1 MRIVAVAVSSLFA
14 VWFGWGSA
22 EARVAIQVDLS
33 SQTMHVSSA
42 SGDYDWPISSARSGF
57 QTPRGTYRVQRMEA
71 MHRSH
76 KYNNAPMPHSLFFSG
91 GYAIHGSY
99 EIAALGQPASHGC
112 IRVAPGNAAALYEM
126 VRAEGGAGITITG
139 SVPTSPYR
147 AARLSER
154 TYARTGRRYDPY
166 AYGYYAGSDDVAAA
180 RGYGYGYARQ
190 PVGYAPMDPGLY
202 QWLSEQSDY

>member
-1 MRIVAVAVSSLFA
+1 MRIVAVAISSLLA
-14 VWFGWGSA
+14 GSLGWGSA
-22 EARVAIQVDLS
+22 EARVAIDVDLS

-91 GYAIHGSY
+91 GYVIHGSY

-112 IRVAPGNAAALYEM
+112 IRIAPGNAAALYDM
-126 VRAEGGAGITITG
+126 VRAEGATINIMG
-139 SVPTSPYR
+139 RVPASPYR
-147 AARLSER
+147 VARTSER
-154 TYARTGRRYDPY
+154 IYAKARRRYDPY
-166 AYGYYAGSDDVAAA
+166 ASPFYQPGEDVA
-180 RGYGYGYARQ
+180 GGGYYGYGDATQ
-190 PVGYAPMDPGLY
+190 PLGSAPMEPGLY
-202 QWLSEQSDY
+202 GWLSDRSDY

>member
-1 MRIVAVAVSSLFA
+1 MRIAAFVVSSIVAAWSGCGLA
-14 VWFGWGSA
+14 K
-22 EARVAIQVDLS
+22 ARVAIQVDLS

-57 QTPRGTYRVQRMEA
+57 STPRGTYGVQRMEA

-112 IRVAPGNAAALYEM
+112 IRLAPGNAAALYEM
-126 VRAEGGAGITITG
+126 VRAEGAAIRITG
-139 SVPTSPYR
+139 SAPDAYRVARSSGRVYAR
-147 AARLSER
+147 AA
-154 TYARTGRRYDPY
+154 RRYDPY
-166 AYGYYAGSDDVAAA
+166 AGGYYESGEDVAAA
-180 RGYGYGYARQ
+180 RGYGYGYATQ
-190 PVGYAPMDPGLY
+190 PLGAAPMEPGLY
-202 QWLSEQSDY
+202 QWLSDQSNY